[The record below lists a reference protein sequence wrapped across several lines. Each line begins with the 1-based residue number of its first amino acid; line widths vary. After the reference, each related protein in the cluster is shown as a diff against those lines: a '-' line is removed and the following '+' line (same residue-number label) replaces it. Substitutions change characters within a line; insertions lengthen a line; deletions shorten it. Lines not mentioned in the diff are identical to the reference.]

1 MAEHREPCRTG
12 DGSIVWNPVA
22 VRVVIAED
30 HLLVREGMQ
39 RILET
44 SREVVLAAAVADGDA
59 LEAAIVRERPDVVV
73 TDVRMPPS
81 DDAEGIRVARDGRE
95 RFPEMGVLVLSQYAD
110 PAYALAL
117 FRDGSSRRG
126 YLLKDRLLAPGE
138 LVEAICDIAAGGSV
152 VDPVIVEA
160 LVSSRLQAEASPLR
174 TLTRRERE
182 ILAEL
187 AAGKSNAAIAQS
199 LVITRRAVEHHIT
212 AIFAK
217 LGLPDESE
225 VSRRVR
231 AALLYLA
238 DRDAA
243 IAHRASED

>member
-1 MAEHREPCRTG
+1 
-12 DGSIVWNPVA
+12 
-22 VRVVIAED
+22 VIAED

-39 RILET
+39 RILEA
-44 SREVVLAAAVADGDA
+44 SRDVEVVAAVADGDA
-59 LEAAIVRERPDVVV
+59 LDAAIERERPDVVV

-81 DDAEGIRVARDGRE
+81 DEAEGIRVALDGRE
-95 RFPEMGVLVLSQYAD
+95 RYPEMGVLLLSQYAD

-117 FRDGSSRRG
+117 FRDGSRGRG
-126 YLLKDRLLAPGE
+126 YLLKDRLAAPGQ
-138 LVEAICDIAAGGSV
+138 LLAAIADVAGGGSV
-152 VDPVIVEA
+152 VDPLVVEA
-160 LVSSRLQAEASPLR
+160 LVSSRLAAEASPLR
-174 TLTRRERE
+174 TLTGRERQ

-187 AAGKSNAAIAQS
+187 AAGKSNAAIART

-217 LGLPDESE
+217 LGLPDETE

-238 DRDAA
+238 DRDGVTAE
-243 IAHRASED
+243 RAS

>member
-1 MAEHREPCRTG
+1 MPNVAVLWHQQRLT
-12 DGSIVWNPVA
+12 SLNVPVA

-39 RILET
+39 RILEAAHDV
-44 SREVVLAAAVADGDA
+44 EVVAAVADGDE
-59 LEAAIVRERPDVVV
+59 LEAAIERERPDVVV

-81 DDAEGIRVARDGRE
+81 GEAEGIRVARDGRE
-95 RFPEMGVLVLSQYAD
+95 RYPEMGVVVLSQYAD

-126 YLLKDRLLAPGE
+126 YLLKDRLTAPGE
-138 LVEAICDIAAGGSV
+138 LVAAIADVAGGGSV
-152 VDPVIVEA
+152 VDPVVVEA

-174 TLTRRERE
+174 ALTTREHE
-182 ILAEL
+182 ILSEL
-187 AAGKSNAAIAQS
+187 AAGKSNAAIART
-199 LVITRRAVEHHIT
+199 LVITRRSVEHHIT

-217 LGLPDESE
+217 LGLPDETE

-231 AALLYLA
+231 ATLLYLA
-238 DRDAA
+238 DRDGAT
-243 IAHRASED
+243 AHRAIEG